1 MRLGIKLFDQMIKPI
16 LCYASELWSA
26 CDLGKR
32 KFRTEDGLAK
42 YLDSSAI
49 EKVHVKFCKFIMGV
63 NKRAVNLAVKG
74 ELGRF
79 PISFHALY
87 KLLDIGITYRK
98 LLTLYFRKLLQFV
111 KVFIIMEYQLG
122 FHFTIVCVGI

>member
-1 MRLGIKLFDQMIKPI
+1 
-16 LCYASELWSA
+16 
-26 CDLGKR
+26 
-32 KFRTEDGLAK
+32 
-42 YLDSSAI
+42 
-49 EKVHVKFCKFIMGV
+49 MGV

-79 PISFHALY
+79 PIY

-98 LLTLYFRKLLQFV
+98 LLTVYFRKLLQLV

-122 FHFTIVCVGI
+122 FHFTIVCVSI